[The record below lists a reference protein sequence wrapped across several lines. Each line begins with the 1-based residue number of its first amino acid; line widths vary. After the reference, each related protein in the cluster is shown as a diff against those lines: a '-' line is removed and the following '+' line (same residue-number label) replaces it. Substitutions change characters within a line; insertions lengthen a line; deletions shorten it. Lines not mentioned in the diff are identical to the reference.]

1 MGRREYLSVNSQPCS
16 QRELKQIFGPI
27 RKVVSSTL
35 PNANM
40 GRWCTGTP
48 SVPYYLHHSNL
59 LKTRF
64 GVSFG
69 SLPVEAGKITWWSG
83 RRFSDTQS
91 SPRNLSDVQD
101 CMYSIRGPKDYI
113 NMQTLSEHAS

>member
-1 MGRREYLSVNSQPCS
+1 MVASCKMRGRRVKC
-16 QRELKQIFGPI
+16 R
-27 RKVVSSTL
+27 VSTSFL
-35 PNANM
+35 PK
-40 GRWCTGTP
+40 GQTHVLLTTP
-48 SVPYYLHHSNL
+48 SVPYYLHHANL

-69 SLPVEAGKITWWSG
+69 SLPVEAGKISTWWSG

-101 CMYSIRGPKDYI
+101 CMYSIRGPKGYI